1 MWIFTEGLGAME
13 LLNAE
18 CMGSKLGQLE
28 LHAEALRREGVPGAS
43 RSRGSLSRGWRP
55 GQSREM
61 GEEVREVVQGLGVMV
76 RTLAIAPGKVRA
88 TPGKVRARRF
98 TTEKRG
104 PDTFQQD
111 SLAAAGRAEDQG
123 EAIVMVQA
131 GGDRVWLG

>member
-1 MWIFTEGLGAME
+1 MQNAWGA
-13 LLNAE
+13 
-18 CMGSKLGQLE
+18 SWGQLE
-28 LHAEALRREGVPGAS
+28 LHAEALRQEGVPGAS

-55 GQSREM
+55 GQSGEM

-76 RTLAIAPGKVRA
+76 RTLAIAL
-88 TPGKVRARRF
+88 GKVRARRF

-131 GGDRVWLG
+131 GGDWVWLGWRLWGGG